1 MRTVCVSLPPGKDRS
16 YDIDIGRSLLAQAPA
31 EIAAK
36 GFGEAYAV
44 VCDANTARLFGQDFV
59 RELRGAGMHA
69 DMAVFPAGEASKSL
83 SEFERLLFAFR
94 DMKLTRKGCVIAL
107 GGGVVGDLAGFAA
120 GSYMRGIPFVQV
132 PTTLLA
138 QVDSS
143 VGGKVAVNLGRD
155 KNYCGLFYQPQM
167 VFIDVSALSSL
178 PEREFLSGLAEVVKY
193 GVIADETFFRFLE
206 ENVDEILAR
215 DMDVLKRL
223 VERCCEIKAEIVAA
237 DEREAGRRMIL
248 NYGHTFGH
256 ALESLLDFQE
266 THGECVAWG
275 MRMAARLGE
284 DLGTLPPEEH
294 ARQDALLDQLG
305 LGRSSAPSASR
316 IVETMQADKKATAG
330 GAILV
335 APERVGSVRVVGP
348 VGGETM
354 RRVLSGWEKA

>member
-1 MRTVCVSLPPGKDRS
+1 VCVSLPPDKDRS
-16 YDIDIGRSLLAQAPA
+16 YDIDIGRGLLAQTPG

-83 SEFERLLFAFR
+83 REFERLLFAFR
-94 DMKLTRKGCVIAL
+94 DMKLNRKGCVIAL

-155 KNYCGLFYQPQM
+155 KNYCGLFYQPQK
-167 VFIDVSALSSL
+167 VVIDVSALSSL

-193 GVIADETFFRFLE
+193 GVIADEDFFRFFE
-206 ENVDEILAR
+206 ENVDKILAR
-215 DMDVLKRL
+215 DVGVL
-223 VERCCEIKAEIVAA
+223 ERIVARSCEIKAGIVSQ
-237 DEREAGRRMIL
+237 DEREAGARMIL

-256 ALESLLDFQE
+256 ALESLLDFRE

-275 MRMAARLGE
+275 MRMAARTAVFLGVMDSAE
-284 DLGTLPPEEH
+284 
-294 ARQDALLDQLG
+294 AVRQEALLDQLHLG
-305 LGRSSAPSASR
+305 LIPHPPEAAR
-316 IVETMQADKKATAG
+316 IIEAMKADKKTSAK
-330 GAILV
+330 GAVLIL
-335 APERVGSVRVVGP
+335 PERVGAVREVRDGA
-348 VGGETM
+348 
-354 RRVLSGWEKA
+354 EKAVQRALDSRKEA